1 MELTSINSDD
11 LSLNDLIQK
20 SSENSLNEEP
30 SENNIQSLEENLS
43 FSQLL
48 EKVENGEISKEE
60 DKEEGEKTE
69 DPEDKNKE
77 GSQEDKVKEQ
87 QRLTIANKLDDST
100 KNAISKLIETG
111 EIEGFEDGK
120 IETISDF
127 QELIRANKEEWREK
141 TYQEVEKTFY
151 ENKSPIWQAI
161 LQYAEDNKNPK
172 DVLDLLSEVNN
183 YQEITNISL
192 DTPENQEYVISSALA
207 LQGLTPEIIKAEIE
221 DLKDRNKLE
230 ERAKI
235 LKPALEKYNQEV
247 IEQRLQEKA
256 LEDQQSQIFWQN
268 HINNVVKEILEPVD
282 IDGIKIKKE
291 DRQLIAQN
299 LIPDPRTGGLPIFN
313 LINNL
318 LEQGDFKT
326 LAQITLMA
334 NDKKKFNNY
343 YSNKVSSTITTDLQ
357 RKLRTSKT
365 SESTSPIEDSRQQ
378 TGLKR
383 SPFNNNTRFINN
395 L

>member
-20 SSENSLNEEP
+20 SSENSLNEES

-48 EKVENGEISKEE
+48 EKAENGEISKEE
-60 DKEEGEKTE
+60 DKEEETE

>member
-20 SSENSLNEEP
+20 SSENSLNEES
-30 SENNIQSLEENLS
+30 SENNIQPLEENLS

-48 EKVENGEISKEE
+48 EKAENGEISKEE
-60 DKEEGEKTE
+60 DKEEETE

>member
-48 EKVENGEISKEE
+48 EKAENGEISKEE
-60 DKEEGEKTE
+60 DKEEETE